1 MPRKVFCRQMF
12 DIEILMDKRIRGE
25 YNEYQGGQHM
35 VYKGK
40 IKTQKRRRVCKF
52 SGCGHILS
60 IYNPETY
67 CHVHQQLAMMQV
79 SAMPLAR
86 R

>member
-1 MPRKVFCRQMF
+1 
-12 DIEILMDKRIRGE
+12 
-25 YNEYQGGQHM
+25 M

-40 IKTQKRRRVCKF
+40 VKTNKRRRVCRF

-67 CHVHQQLAMMQV
+67 CHVHQHFTTMQLS
-79 SAMPLAR
+79 SAPLIR

>member
-1 MPRKVFCRQMF
+1 
-12 DIEILMDKRIRGE
+12 
-25 YNEYQGGQHM
+25 M

-40 IKTQKRRRVCKF
+40 IKTNKKRRVCRF
-52 SGCGHILS
+52 SGCEHILS

-67 CHVHQQLAMMQV
+67 CHVHQQFTMMQV
-79 SAMPLAR
+79 SSAAPLLR

>member
-1 MPRKVFCRQMF
+1 
-12 DIEILMDKRIRGE
+12 
-25 YNEYQGGQHM
+25 M

-40 IKTQKRRRVCKF
+40 IKISKKRRVCKF

-60 IYNPETY
+60 IYNPASY
-67 CHVHQQLAMMQV
+67 CHVHQQLTMMQAY
-79 SAMPLAR
+79 SAPLAR

>member
-1 MPRKVFCRQMF
+1 
-12 DIEILMDKRIRGE
+12 MDVSEVLI
-25 YNEYQGGQHM
+25 

-40 IKTQKRRRVCKF
+40 IKTNKKRRICKF

-67 CHVHQQLAMMQV
+67 CHVHQQFTMMQV
-79 SAMPLAR
+79 SSAPLIR